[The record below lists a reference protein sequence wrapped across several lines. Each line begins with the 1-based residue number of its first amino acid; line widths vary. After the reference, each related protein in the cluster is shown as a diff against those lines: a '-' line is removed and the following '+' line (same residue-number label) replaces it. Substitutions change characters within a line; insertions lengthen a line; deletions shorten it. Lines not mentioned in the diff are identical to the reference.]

1 MLGTQCRERPVA
13 GAHAKFNGLVLAPH
27 LAAPIRAA
35 MAVRV
40 TAAERST
47 VQICSDLTA
56 LNSQ

>member
-35 MAVRV
+35 MAV

-47 VQICSDLTA
+47 VQMCSDLTA